1 MSRWFLALLVCL
13 LPAAGRTEVTCAE
26 MQSAFHVPPPPD
38 AVSEDPDGPLGCSRE
53 ALEMFALNTV
63 AVAEAAP
70 VTDLSQLH
78 GAWLGDL
85 VLPYLL
91 GITVPG
97 QEVLVFGPGDAPDT
111 VRVTQYWMRALTM
124 PHAPLWSDEG
134 QYVGIAAE
142 ATLEPDGDGRFKVA
156 GFGES
161 LRYGTLR
168 FEDPRS
174 YDLLVKTQLNHFE
187 LPFALGRS
195 GDVLVLEGALRDPTT
210 LDPRAYK
217 RSYTRIAPEAAE
229 LALATVL
236 TFELSQSRYM
246 DCLAHQITE
255 GQGPLFDA
263 LGEGGL
269 PSFERFVRAS
279 VGDAMVSNR
288 LSSELRGATDEAE
301 RKRLREALRASA
313 ETRAAQYNDPDRR
326 AFIERMVE
334 AAGGFCPDFF

>member
-1 MSRWFLALLVCL
+1 MPRWFPALMVCL
-13 LPAAGRTEVTCAE
+13 LPAAGRGDVTCAE
-26 MQSAFHVPPPPD
+26 MQAALHVPPPID
-38 AVSEDPDGPLGCSRE
+38 AVSEDPDGPLGCSRK

-97 QEVLVFGPGDAPDT
+97 QEVLVFAPGDEPDT
-111 VRVTQYWMRALTM
+111 VRVTQYWMRALTL
-124 PHAPLWSDEG
+124 PHSPLWSDEG
-134 QYVGIAAE
+134 QYAGVAAE
-142 ATLEPDGDGRFKVA
+142 ATLERDDDGRFKVA

-168 FEDPRS
+168 LEDPRS
-174 YDLLVKTQLNHFE
+174 YDLLVKAQLNHFE
-187 LPFALGRS
+187 LPFSLGRA
-195 GDVLVLEGALRDPTT
+195 GDVLVLDGALRDPTT
-210 LDPRAYK
+210 RDPGGYK
-217 RSYTRIAPEAAE
+217 RTYTRIAPEAAE

-236 TFELSQSRYM
+236 TFELSQARYM

-269 PSFERFVRAS
+269 PSLEHFVRES
-279 VGDAMVSNR
+279 VGDAMVTDRQSGQ
-288 LSSELRGATDEAE
+288 LRSATDEAE
-301 RKRLREALRASA
+301 RKRLREVLRASA
-313 ETRAAQYNDPDRR
+313 EARVAQFSDPDRR
-326 AFIERMVE
+326 AFIARMME
-334 AAGGFCPDFF
+334 ASGGFCPDFF